1 MALTQPPFP
10 RSSPEWLAAIGPVL
24 VAGGAGVVAILG
36 FGFLVRADPQA
47 ISWMVLVAAGVTGL
61 SAWHVVERVGFIACQ
76 VYTNYHE
83 QKRVSETVA
92 YVLQHGAR
100 NGVLLAA

>member
-61 SAWHVVERVGFIACQ
+61 SAWHVVERVG
-76 VYTNYHE
+76 
-83 QKRVSETVA
+83 
-92 YVLQHGAR
+92 AR
-100 NGVLLAA
+100 ERRASAGEGVGVLLVLGSGGGV